1 MAAVQ
6 LKDKAAFLGKTNEVI
21 GWKVSCELNRGGA
34 LRQVCPA
41 ALTCPYPRAGAGLP
55 AGGCTGVVQGERRA
69 VTCGM
74 AMPMFFRWLFL
85 FELHKVSAGV
95 HRVDPSA

>member
-1 MAAVQ
+1 MAARSDKCVQ
-6 LKDKAAFLGKTNEVI
+6 RLSRVRTRVLVQGSPREAAQALS
-21 GWKVSCELNRGGA
+21 KVS
-34 LRQVCPA
+34 
-41 ALTCPYPRAGAGLP
+41 
-55 AGGCTGVVQGERRA
+55 GVP